1 MCMQFKKMKKE
12 FSIGK
17 WMKGCGEVGTKST
30 SIFLVLGCLSFII
43 GGLVFVFLL
52 FTNSIGIA
60 LLYGFLFLISM
71 IVFVA
76 VFGTID
82 STNQKKQRNLLL
94 SLRPHDQNFNDS
106 LSFASADLLTRI
118 TTDQVNE
125 RLYIWTPKEKDLA
138 TLGDVKP
145 GMPYKLATFHHSDIL
160 AVEYV
165 EDDTVLKQL
174 KRQSP
179 VAESWLEKLS
189 EMKNTQVDQEASED
203 RIHIISLRLLVKD
216 EVTPTYTINFYHNA
230 VFGLRKKDD
239 EYKKI
244 QVELQEWLTLFQEI
258 IGKADRQGEY
268 LMESD
273 EADVFDKVPEPAYS
287 EKEVVKMKLIASL
300 KKVLLKKQE
309 ASSTHGST
317 KTHQLEQTS
326 SYFEEIL
333 KKNRE
338 MMHGKKDR

>member
-1 MCMQFKKMKKE
+1 
-12 FSIGK
+12 
-17 WMKGCGEVGTKST
+17 MKGCGEMSTKSA

-43 GGLVFVFLL
+43 GGLVFIFLL
-52 FTNSIGIA
+52 FTKGIGIA
-60 LLYGFLFLISM
+60 LLYGFFFFILM

-94 SLRPHDQNFNDS
+94 SLRPQDQNFNNS

-125 RLYIWTPKEKDLA
+125 RLYIWTPKEKNIA

-145 GMPYKLATFHHSDIL
+145 GMSYSLATFNHSDIL
-160 AVEYV
+160 AVEYL
-165 EDDTVLKQL
+165 EDETVVKQL
-174 KRQSP
+174 KRPSP
-179 VAESWLEKLS
+179 LAESWLEKSSDL
-189 EMKNTQVDQEASED
+189 KNSQVDQEASED
-203 RIHIISLRLLVKD
+203 KIHTISLKIFVKN
-216 EVTPTYTINFYHNA
+216 ETTGTYTINFYHNS

-244 QVELQEWLTLFQEI
+244 QVELQKWLTLFQEI
-258 IGKADRQGEY
+258 IKKVDRQDEH
-268 LMESD
+268 LIESD
-273 EADVFDKVPEPAYS
+273 EVDVLDNAAIQNVPKSRCS
-287 EKEVVKMKLIASL
+287 EKEIVKMKLIATL
-300 KKVLLKKQE
+300 KQVLLKKQE
-309 ASSTHGST
+309 TSSIHGST
-317 KTHQLEQTS
+317 KTNQLEQTS
-326 SYFEEIL
+326 SYFEDIL

>member
-1 MCMQFKKMKKE
+1 
-12 FSIGK
+12 
-17 WMKGCGEVGTKST
+17 MKGCGEMGTKSA

-43 GGLVFVFLL
+43 GGFVFIFLL
-52 FTNSIGIA
+52 FTKGIGIA
-60 LLYGFLFLISM
+60 LLYGFLFFIAM

-82 STNQKKQRNLLL
+82 SNNQKKQRNLLL

-125 RLYIWTPKEKDLA
+125 RLYIWTPKEKDVS
-138 TLGDVKP
+138 TLSDVKP
-145 GMPYKLATFHHSDIL
+145 GMSYNLATFNHSDIL
-160 AVEYV
+160 VVEYL
-165 EDDTVLKQL
+165 EDETVLKQL

-179 VAESWLEKLS
+179 VAESWLEKS
-189 EMKNTQVDQEASED
+189 SDIKNNQVDREASED
-203 RIHIISLRLLVKD
+203 RIHIISLRLLVKG

-244 QVELQEWLTLFQEI
+244 QVELQEWLTVFQEI
-258 IGKADRQGEY
+258 VQKADRKGEHFI
-268 LMESD
+268 END
-273 EADVFDKVPEPAYS
+273 AVDVIDKAPKPACS
-287 EKEVVKMKLIASL
+287 EKEIVKMKLIATL
-300 KKVLLKKQE
+300 KQVLRKKQE
-309 ASSTHGST
+309 TSYTHKST
-317 KTHQLEQTS
+317 KANQLEQTS